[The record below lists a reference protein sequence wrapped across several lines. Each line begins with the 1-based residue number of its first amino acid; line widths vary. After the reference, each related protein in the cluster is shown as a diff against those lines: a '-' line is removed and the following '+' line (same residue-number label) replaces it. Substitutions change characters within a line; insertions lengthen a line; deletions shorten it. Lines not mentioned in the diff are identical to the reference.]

1 MEDIDV
7 KIIKK
12 RKELG
17 LTQVQAA
24 KHLQVSIGTYNQWES
39 GMTIPSKK
47 HIARVLDFLGIVKE
61 KKLTAVEW
69 VVEQLTPAISLRQK
83 YIDEIKSQAK
93 QMEKEQHSET
103 WIDAQANLRELT
115 FIGKEK
121 RFEDYYNET
130 YNTETHGI

>member
-39 GMTIPSKK
+39 GMTVPSKK

-69 VVEQLTPAISLRQK
+69 LIKKINNRQK
-83 YIDEIKSQAK
+83 GVFDGLPYLSLDEIYDKAK
-93 QMEKEQHSET
+93 QMEEQQLLEFWRASYLS
-103 WIDAQANLRELT
+103 DMKG
-115 FIGKEK
+115 GKN
-121 RFEDYYNET
+121 FEQYLEENYGK
-130 YNTETHGI
+130 H

>member
-24 KHLQVSIGTYNQWES
+24 KHLEVSIGTYNQWES
-39 GMTIPSKK
+39 GMTVPSKK
-47 HIARVLDFLGIVKE
+47 HIARVSDFLGIVKE

-93 QMEKEQHSET
+93 QMEKEQI
-103 WIDAQANLRELT
+103 IDTFKYAQVLLSMDDKTRAEQ
-115 FIGKEK
+115 
-121 RFEDYYNET
+121 YYNET
-130 YNTETHGI
+130 YNTESDGK